1 MKKQSGFTLIELMIV
16 IVIIGILAAI
26 AYPSYQGALREARRG
41 MAEGDLMA
49 AAGFLERQYTTN
61 PDYSS
66 ASMPTSFEAEDHYNF
81 SLTTSASGAR
91 FTLSATPTGD
101 QASDYCGTLTLDS
114 TNTKGSAVAGCW

>member
-26 AYPSYQGALREARRG
+26 AYPSYQGAFRESRRA

-61 PDYSS
+61 PDYSA

-81 SLTTSASGAR
+81 SLVTSASGAR

-101 QASDYCGTLTLDS
+101 QFGDYCGTLTLDS
-114 TNTKGSAVAGCW
+114 TNTKGAAVAGCW